1 MMTVTVDIAR
11 IMIMTRVVL
20 IVKMTLSVGKFLLY
34 YCIMM
39 GILIVLTLL
48 IDTLAYMT
56 GGNRKWGE

>member
-1 MMTVTVDIAR
+1 MTTVIAVTAR

>member
-1 MMTVTVDIAR
+1 
-11 IMIMTRVVL
+11 MTRVVL
-20 IVKMTLSVGKFLLY
+20 IVKMILSVGKFLLY